1 MYKICVQKNDY
12 SYLGVFGYFSA
23 NNCVI
28 LFFGFH
34 LFCCCCCCCCFLRKL
49 FPQSQDDQ
57 HFNKNSLISINENM
71 SKLKLI
77 IWFHFLT

>member
-1 MYKICVQKNDY
+1 MNKICVQKNDS
-12 SYLGVFGYFSA
+12 SYLVIFGYFSA
-23 NNCVI
+23 NNCII

-34 LFCCCCCCCCFLRKL
+34 FLLLLLLLLFLRKL

-77 IWFHFLT
+77 ICFHFLT